1 MTTIVV
7 FGSSLAVALILIL
20 TKTLELKYGSKNILL
35 RFIGKADDRLELIVS
50 KIRFRSLQLI
60 QSIRYIIFVHG
71 SEMFKDYI
79 KKAEQKAVSEFKKRQ
94 DVIMGKKKIING
106 GSVSFYLKK
115 ITEEKGHV
123 AKGKIEDPPA
133 TASL

>member
-20 TKTLELKYGSKNILL
+20 TKALELKYGSKNILL
-35 RFIGKADDRLELIVS
+35 RLIGKADNRLELIVS

-79 KKAEQKAVSEFKKRQ
+79 KKAEERAINEFRKRQ
-94 DVIMGKKKIING
+94 DVIMGKKEIVNG

-115 ITEEKGHV
+115 ITEEKGHSE
-123 AKGKIEDPPA
+123 KGKIED
-133 TASL
+133 SL

>member
-20 TKTLELKYGSKNILL
+20 TKTLEIKYGSKNILL
-35 RFIGKADDRLELIVS
+35 RLIGKADNRLELIVS

-94 DVIMGKKKIING
+94 DVIMGKKEIING

-123 AKGKIEDPPA
+123 VKGKIED
-133 TASL
+133 SLLE

>member
-20 TKTLELKYGSKNILL
+20 TKALELKYGSKNILL
-35 RFIGKADDRLELIVS
+35 RLIGKADNRLELIVS
-50 KIRFRSLQLI
+50 KIKFRSLQLV

-94 DVIMGKKKIING
+94 DVIMGKKEIVGNR
-106 GSVSFYLKK
+106 SVSFYLKK
-115 ITEEKGHV
+115 ITEEKGHSE
-123 AKGKIEDPPA
+123 KGKIED
-133 TASL
+133 SL

>member
-50 KIRFRSLQLI
+50 KIRFRSFI
-60 QSIRYIIFVHG
+60 C
-71 SEMFKDYI
+71 
-79 KKAEQKAVSEFKKRQ
+79 
-94 DVIMGKKKIING
+94 
-106 GSVSFYLKK
+106 
-115 ITEEKGHV
+115 
-123 AKGKIEDPPA
+123 
-133 TASL
+133 

>member
-20 TKTLELKYGSKNILL
+20 TKTLEIKYGSKNILL
-35 RFIGKADDRLELIVS
+35 RLIGKADNRLELIVS

-79 KKAEQKAVSEFKKRQ
+79 KKAEERAVSEFKKRQ
-94 DVIMGKKKIING
+94 DVIMGKKEIING

-123 AKGKIEDPPA
+123 VKGKIED
-133 TASL
+133 SLLE